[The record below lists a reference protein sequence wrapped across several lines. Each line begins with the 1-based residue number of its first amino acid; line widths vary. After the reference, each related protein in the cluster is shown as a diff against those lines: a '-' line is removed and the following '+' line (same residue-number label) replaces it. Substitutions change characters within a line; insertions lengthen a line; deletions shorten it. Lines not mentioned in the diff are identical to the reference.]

1 MEETYQLIEGSP
13 SLRDLDVENGFLWC
27 PFGHSGR
34 QNEPGILISRLDD
47 GSYDV
52 RLGTGFDSP
61 ERFAAGD
68 PDWSWMDIAVDST
81 VDVTFADDIALND
94 WIASETTATGAAWA
108 RCFNPG
114 CGPDG
119 ETCDAKE
126 ITAALKRFESPSYI
140 ARGAIEDIES
150 LPVGYY
156 WCPDALDPD
165 PSYNGYLLN
174 VFVGFTFGGAPGK
187 FFELFGGVTLNDV
200 PSFGFDDGWD
210 GSCLN
215 RLDWFED
222 AVGMDADGLS
232 AGLVANDAESVKAL
246 VGNCP
251 AWIEC
256 FPSYSE
262 KAAKGV
268 DDVAQAVQAYRV
280 NAKRVHSEVI
290 PGYLYELVKTAAARN
305 GADTGYSQLDS
316 DFVNASN
323 SWDEVYGFI
332 KRSDPNAPGMP
343 ASFDYALL
351 ALDSNGW
358 HFGESSASA
367 FDIPVKDLDFFL
379 GIFYCSSISEFA
391 TYASECNEPDFQEWL
406 CSMYLRDQVEDR
418 LRHEISCNCMQSTV
432 DAFKLLSDK
441 IGFEFEPENNPANVA
456 KAASAAAGRSV
467 DSGLS
472 EAGGIKH

>member
-13 SLRDLDVENGFLWC
+13 TLRDLDAENGFLWC

-61 ERFAAGD
+61 IRFAIRD
-68 PDWSWMDIAVDST
+68 LEWSWMDMAMEET
-81 VDVTFADDIALND
+81 VELTFADDMALND

-108 RCFNPG
+108 RCFNPY
-114 CGPDG
+114 CGPD
-119 ETCDAKE
+119 EKTLNTSE
-126 ITAALKRFESPSYI
+126 IIDTLRRFESPSYI
-140 ARGAIEDIES
+140 VRGPIEDIES

-174 VFVGFTFGGAPGK
+174 VFAAFGGDGLPGK

-222 AVGMDADGLS
+222 AACMDADGLS
-232 AGLVANDAESVKAL
+232 AGLVANDAESIKAL
-246 VGNCP
+246 IGNCP

-268 DDVAQAVQAYRV
+268 DDAVQAVKAYRLEG
-280 NAKRVHSEVI
+280 KRVHREVI
-290 PGYLYELVKTAAARN
+290 PGYLYET
-305 GADTGYSQLDS
+305 
-316 DFVNASN
+316 
-323 SWDEVYGFI
+323 
-332 KRSDPNAPGMP
+332 
-343 ASFDYALL
+343 
-351 ALDSNGW
+351 
-358 HFGESSASA
+358 
-367 FDIPVKDLDFFL
+367 
-379 GIFYCSSISEFA
+379 
-391 TYASECNEPDFQEWL
+391 
-406 CSMYLRDQVEDR
+406 
-418 LRHEISCNCMQSTV
+418 
-432 DAFKLLSDK
+432 
-441 IGFEFEPENNPANVA
+441 A
-456 KAASAAAGRSV
+456 KAAAAKT
-467 DSGLS
+467 
-472 EAGGIKH
+472 AGGADGGTGPHI